1 MVGTKPMRWFRLRQA
16 DTRSRSLGTVRITE
30 IPEFLV
36 IPPSFQRSVKLE
48 SVL

>member
-1 MVGTKPMRWFRLRQA
+1 
-16 DTRSRSLGTVRITE
+16 VRITE